1 MGEKNDAKR
10 EMKRWGLV
18 LLAVVTFGVIRSFF

>member
-1 MGEKNDAKR
+1 MGEKNGPKR